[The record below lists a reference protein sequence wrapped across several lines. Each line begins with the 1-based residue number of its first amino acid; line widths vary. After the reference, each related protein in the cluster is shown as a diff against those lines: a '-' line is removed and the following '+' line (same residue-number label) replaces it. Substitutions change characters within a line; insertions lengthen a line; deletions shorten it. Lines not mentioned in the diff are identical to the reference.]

1 MKKLLLVAAVLSTF
15 AQAGPSAAQDRWP
28 SRPVKLVVP
37 FAAGGNTDAVARI
50 TANHMQNAL
59 GVGVVVENRGGAGG
73 IVGTDA
79 VAKAAPNGYTL
90 CVCSI
95 GSITIAPAT
104 EQLPYDP
111 LKDIVPISL
120 LNTNPLILLVN
131 PSVKANSVAELIALA
146 KANPNGLNYSSSG
159 IGGLMYF
166 SAELFKSKTGAKITH
181 VPYRGG
187 APATAAVIAGD
198 VQLVFTNM
206 SDAVGQIEGGKVRAL
221 AVTTS
226 KRSPAAPNVPT
237 LAEQGIP
244 GYHTESWNALFAPKG
259 TPQLVINRMAQIVA
273 EMAKDATVQKQMA
286 HFGSVA
292 VANTPE
298 DFAKMLREET
308 ALWADLVKQIG
319 ASKAGRASAAAPP

>member
-1 MKKLLLVAAVLSTF
+1 MKRLILALTAIVAM
-15 AQAGPSAAQDRWP
+15 AQPVPAQDKWP
-28 SRPVKLVVP
+28 SRPIKLIVP

-50 TANHMQNAL
+50 TAVQMQKSL
-59 GVGVVVENRGGAGG
+59 GVNVVIENKGGAGG
-73 IVGTDA
+73 IVGTA
-79 VAKAAPNGYTL
+79 EAAKSAPDGYTF

-104 EQLPYDP
+104 EKLPYDP
-111 LKDIVPISL
+111 LNDIMPISL

-131 PSVKANSVAELIALA
+131 PNVKANSVQELIALA
-146 KANPNGLNYSSSG
+146 KANPNSLNYSSSG

-166 SAELFKSKTGAKITH
+166 SAELFKSKTGAQITH

-187 APATAAVIAGD
+187 APATTAVIGGE

-206 SDAVGQIEGGKVRAL
+206 SDAVGQLEGAKVRAL

-226 KRSPAAPNVPT
+226 QRSPAAPNVPT
-237 LAEQGIP
+237 LAEQGIA

-259 TPQLVINRMAQIVA
+259 TPQAAIDRMAQVAA
-273 EMAKDATVQKQMA
+273 EMAKDPIVQKQMA
-286 HFGSVA
+286 NFGSVA
-292 VANTPE
+292 VANTPAE
-298 DFAKMLREET
+298 FGKMLRDET

-319 ASKAGRASAAAPP
+319 AAK

>member
-1 MKKLLLVAAVLSTF
+1 MKRLILALFLANVAVAAL
-15 AQAGPSAAQDRWP
+15 APPALAQDKWP
-28 SRPVKLVVP
+28 SRPIKLIVP

-50 TANHMQNAL
+50 AANHMQKAL
-59 GVGVVVENRGGAGG
+59 GVNVVIENRGGAGG

-79 VAKAAPNGYTL
+79 AAKSAPDGYTF

-104 EQLPYDP
+104 EKLPYDP
-111 LKDIVPISL
+111 LSDIVPISL

-131 PSVKANSVAELIALA
+131 PNVKANSVQELIALA
-146 KANPNGLNYSSSG
+146 KDKSNQLNYSSSG

-166 SAELFKSKTGAKITH
+166 SAELFKAKTGAQITH

-187 APATAAVIAGD
+187 APATTAVIAGE

-206 SDAVGQIEGGKVRAL
+206 SDAVSQLEGGKVRAL

-237 LAEQGIP
+237 LAEQGIA

-259 TPQLVINRMAQIVA
+259 TPQPVIERMAQIAA

-286 HFGSVA
+286 NFGSIA
-292 VANTPE
+292 VANTPAE
-298 DFAKMLREET
+298 FAKMLREET
-308 ALWADLVKQIG
+308 ALWGDLVKQIG
-319 ASKAGRASAAAPP
+319 AAK